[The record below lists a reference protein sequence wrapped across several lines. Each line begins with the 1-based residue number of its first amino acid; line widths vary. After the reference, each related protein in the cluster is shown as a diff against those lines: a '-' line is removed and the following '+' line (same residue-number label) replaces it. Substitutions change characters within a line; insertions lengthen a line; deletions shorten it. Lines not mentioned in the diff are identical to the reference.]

1 MPPIKQV
8 VCAVLR
14 RADGRI
20 LLARR
25 AVGQHLEGHWE
36 LPGGKVEPGES
47 LASALQRELLEE
59 LGLVVTVGEELA
71 RTLYRYH
78 RGSIDLIA
86 LATATTGEIVHMAVH
101 DAVDWFGADE
111 TPKIPVAPA
120 DIPLLASP
128 VIEIRR
134 SVTFDSHPIPTRHK
148 STSD

>member
-1 MPPIKQV
+1 M
-8 VCAVLR
+8 
-14 RADGRI
+14 
-20 LLARR
+20 
-25 AVGQHLEGHWE
+25 
-36 LPGGKVEPGES
+36 EPGES

-71 RTLYRYH
+71 RTVYRYH